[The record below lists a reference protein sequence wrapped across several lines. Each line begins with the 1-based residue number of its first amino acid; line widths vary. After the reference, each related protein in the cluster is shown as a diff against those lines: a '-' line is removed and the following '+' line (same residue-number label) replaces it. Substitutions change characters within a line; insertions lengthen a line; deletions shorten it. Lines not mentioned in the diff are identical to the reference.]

1 MLLGLA
7 TSFFNDKNRNV
18 AKDLVELL
26 NDTKQEVPSWLE
38 SIAYESSQNSGR
50 NRGRRFDI
58 NFVVRSRSVEAHWPY
73 SSALAFR
80 SSSPGSHTA

>member
-1 MLLGLA
+1 MYLILLGLA

-18 AKDLVELL
+18 AKDLVEKL

-58 NFVVRSRSVEAHWPY
+58 NWFCRQLCISGGAVASWVGVGVT
-73 SSALAFR
+73 LQ
-80 SSSPGSHTA
+80 